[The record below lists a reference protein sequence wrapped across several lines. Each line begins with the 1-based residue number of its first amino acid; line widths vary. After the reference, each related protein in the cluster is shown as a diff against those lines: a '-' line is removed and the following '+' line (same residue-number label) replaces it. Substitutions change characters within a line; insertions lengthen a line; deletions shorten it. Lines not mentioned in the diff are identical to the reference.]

1 MRKTTLAV
9 MTFVTLILLPRVVPA
24 FKNYVSLDPRDIP
37 LVWDLPVP
45 KPKEIETEQIRAQ
58 RLQVRAPQN
67 LLDPHQTLD
76 HFYQALLQGG
86 PVRVLHYGDSP
97 TTGDLITSDARALFQ
112 KQFGDGGAGFVLIAK
127 PWAWYYH
134 RGVDIDSS
142 KWTIDVAG
150 DTQIKD
156 GLHGLGGAS
165 FQGVNGAVANF
176 NVKDGQRTAEVA
188 YLEQPEGGVF
198 TFEADGTELG
208 KVDTAAETSGEE
220 RHPAWKSFALP
231 EGSRKFTI
239 RVESGRVR
247 LYGVEFNKGRPG
259 VLYSSLGVNGA
270 NITLISRAFNGTHW
284 TTQLHH
290 YKPDLVVLAYGTN
303 ESGFP
308 KFVDS
313 TWGAEMK
320 SAVKRLQAALP
331 DASILLMSPMD
342 RGERNDRGEIETIAA
357 MPRLVKIE
365 AKVAEDTGVAF
376 FNTFQAMGG
385 DGTMA
390 RWYAAEPRLVGSDYI
405 HPMPAGAKIV
415 GELLYGALR
424 DGYNEYKL
432 RQLRSRETQVSK
444 GPESQEGRTTK

>member
-9 MTFVTLILLPRVVPA
+9 ITFAVLILLPRAVPA
-24 FKNYVSLDPRDIP
+24 LKNYVSLDPRDIP

-45 KPKEIETEQIRAQ
+45 KPQELETDGVRAQ
-58 RLQVRAPQN
+58 RLQVQKPEN
-67 LLDPHQTLD
+67 LVDPHKTLD

-86 PVRVLHYGDSP
+86 RVHVLHYGDSP
-97 TTGDLITSDARALFQ
+97 TTGDLITADARALFQ

-127 PWAWYYH
+127 PWAWYFH
-134 RGVDIDSS
+134 RGVDMDSS
-142 KWTIDVAG
+142 KWAIDVAG
-150 DTQIKD
+150 DTPIKD

-165 FQGVNGAVANF
+165 FQGSPGAVATF
-176 NVKDGQRTAEVA
+176 TVKNEQHTAEVA
-188 YLEQPEGGVF
+188 YLEQPDGGTF
-198 TFEADGTELG
+198 SFEADGNELG
-208 KVDTAAETSGEE
+208 KVETTETTGEKP
-220 RHPAWKSFALP
+220 RPAWRLFDLP
-231 EGSRKFTI
+231 AGTKKFTV

-247 LYGVEFNKGRPG
+247 LYGVEFSKGRSG

-270 NITLISRAFNGTHW
+270 NITLLSERFNGAHW
-284 TTQLHH
+284 TAQLRH

-303 ESGFP
+303 ESGFA

-313 TWGAEMK
+313 TWAAEMK
-320 SAVKRLQAALP
+320 LAVKRLQTALP

-342 RGERNDRGEIETIAA
+342 RGERNERGEIETIAT

-365 AKVAEDTGVAF
+365 ARVAEETNVAF

-385 DGTMA
+385 EGTMA

-432 RQLRSRETQVSK
+432 RQLKSRES
-444 GPESQEGRTTK
+444 STTR

>member
-9 MTFVTLILLPRVVPA
+9 ITFAVLILLPRAVPA
-24 FKNYVSLDPRDIP
+24 LKNYVSLDPRDIP

-45 KPKEIETEQIRAQ
+45 KPQELETDGVRAQ
-58 RLQVRAPQN
+58 RLQVQKPEN
-67 LLDPHQTLD
+67 LVDPHKTLD

-86 PVRVLHYGDSP
+86 RVHVLHYGDSP
-97 TTGDLITSDARALFQ
+97 TTGDLITADARALFQ

-127 PWAWYYH
+127 PWAWYFH
-134 RGVDIDSS
+134 RGVDMDSS
-142 KWTIDVAG
+142 KWAIDVAG
-150 DTQIKD
+150 DTPIKD

-165 FQGVNGAVANF
+165 FQGSPGAVATF
-176 NVKDGQRTAEVA
+176 TVKNEQHTAEVA
-188 YLEQPEGGVF
+188 YLEQPDGGTF
-198 TFEADGTELG
+198 SFEADGNELG
-208 KVDTAAETSGEE
+208 KVETTETTGEKP
-220 RHPAWKSFALP
+220 RPAWRLFDLP
-231 EGSRKFTI
+231 AGTKKFTV

-247 LYGVEFNKGRPG
+247 LYGVEFSKGRSG

-270 NITLISRAFNGTHW
+270 NITLLSERFNGAHW
-284 TTQLHH
+284 TAQLHH

-303 ESGFP
+303 ESGFA

-313 TWGAEMK
+313 TWAAEMK
-320 SAVKRLQAALP
+320 LAVKRLQTALP

-342 RGERNDRGEIETIAA
+342 RGERNERGEIETIAT

-365 AKVAEDTGVAF
+365 ARVAEETNVAF

-385 DGTMA
+385 EGTMA

-432 RQLRSRETQVSK
+432 RQLKSRES
-444 GPESQEGRTTK
+444 STTK

>member
-1 MRKTTLAV
+1 MLKTILAV
-9 MTFVTLILLPRVVPA
+9 LTFAALILLPRAVPA
-24 FKNYVSLDPRDIP
+24 LKNYVSLDPRDIP

-45 KPKEIETEQIRAQ
+45 KPQEAESAQIRAR
-58 RLQVRAPQN
+58 RLQVKAPEN
-67 LLDPHQTLD
+67 LLDPHKALD

-86 PVRVLHYGDSP
+86 TVRVLHYGDSP

-134 RGVDIDSS
+134 RGVEMNSS

-165 FQGVNGAVANF
+165 FQGSPGAEATF
-176 NVKDGQRTAEVA
+176 TVKDGERSAEVA
-188 YLEQPEGGVF
+188 YLEQPEGGTF
-198 TFEADGTELG
+198 SFEADGTPLG
-208 KVDTAAETSGEE
+208 TVETTDQD
-220 RHPAWKSFALP
+220 RHPAWKSFELP
-231 EGSRKFTI
+231 AGSRKFTV

-247 LYGVEFNKGRPG
+247 LYGVEFNKSRPG

-270 NITLISRAFNGTHW
+270 NITLLSRAFNGAHW
-284 TTQLHH
+284 AAELRH
-290 YKPDLVVLAYGTN
+290 YRPDLVVLAYGTN

-313 TWGAEMK
+313 TWGGELK

-331 DASILLMSPMD
+331 DTSILLMSPMD
-342 RGERNDRGEIETIAA
+342 RGVRNERGEIETIDAL
-357 MPRLVKIE
+357 PRLVKIE
-365 AKVAEDTGVAF
+365 ARVADESDVAF

-385 DGTMA
+385 EGTMA
-390 RWYAAEPRLVGSDYI
+390 RWYAAEPRLVGADYI

-432 RQLRSRETQVSK
+432 RQLKSRQ
-444 GPESQEGRTTK
+444 PESTTK